1 MMENSSKTD
10 WPRIDQMSDEEIDT
24 SDIPPLGDE
33 FFAAAQWRMPK
44 GITVKQLRES
54 GLIGLWKDRD
64 DTQDSSEYAR
74 QLREKTQQR
83 IRLPKS

>member
-1 MMENSSKTD
+1 MG
-10 WPRIDQMSDEEIDT
+10 DEEIDT

-33 FFAAAQWRMPK
+33 FFASVQWRMPK

-83 IRLPKS
+83 IRLLKS